1 MKKFILAGLVL
12 PLFLSAS
19 CQGFGG
25 SCPSEDEVREAVT
38 GLISGN
44 YTVEDISPLKQ
55 IRGLCQVVVKVR
67 NQPIVFYIDPEAKY
81 ILAGNLLEIETRKN
95 LTREVA
101 REYMKVDENILAE
114 LEKRVNFTY
123 GEGTKYIYYITDPD
137 CPFCK
142 RTEPIL
148 EEFAKKHNVKIKV
161 ILFPLPIHPEAFAK
175 SVGLI
180 CDKKGFKELMS
191 KEELEKLY
199 KKYKDEKKQCEAGKK
214 AVRDNLQFLTHQMGV
229 TGTPTLVGM
238 NGKIISGVPRE
249 EDLLELIN

>member
-1 MKKFILAGLVL
+1 MKRVLMAG
-12 PLFLSAS
+12 FLGLLIFSTG
-19 CQGFGG
+19 CQGFAT
-25 SCPSEDEVREAVT
+25 SCPTEEEVKDAMK
-38 GLISGN
+38 GLISGD
-44 YTVEDISPLKQ
+44 YTIEDISPLEQ
-55 IRGLCQVVVKVR
+55 IKGLCQVVVKAR
-67 NQPIVFYIDPEAKY
+67 NQPIVFYIDPQAKY
-81 ILAGNLLEIETRKN
+81 IMAGNLLEIETRKN

-101 REYMKVDENILAE
+101 RDYMRVDKKTLEE
-114 LEKRVNFTY
+114 LEKRVNLTF

-148 EEFAKKHNVKIKV
+148 EEFAKKHNVQIKV

-191 KEELEKLY
+191 KDELSKLY
-199 KKYKDEKKQCEAGKK
+199 NKYKEEKKQCEKGKK
-214 AVRDNLQFLTHQMGV
+214 AVKDNLQFLTHQMGV
-229 TGTPTLVGM
+229 TGTPTIIGM